1 MTTDTNTNGVACG
14 LGIQCPGDRSNC
26 LGNSTNLV
34 FVVMAGPAGEV
45 AARIAVFRPSVV
57 ISVGSLLRALGRM
70 VKWLPST
77 VPLFPPPVG
86 GCLPLPKQSLVH
98 PQELNGP

>member
-1 MTTDTNTNGVACG
+1 M
-14 LGIQCPGDRSNC
+14 
-26 LGNSTNLV
+26 
-34 FVVMAGPAGEV
+34 FVVTAGPAGEV
-45 AARIAVFRPSVV
+45 AAWIAVFHLSVV

-70 VKWLPST
+70 VEWLPST

-86 GCLPLPKQSLVH
+86 GCLPLPKQLLVR

>member
-1 MTTDTNTNGVACG
+1 M
-14 LGIQCPGDRSNC
+14 GIQSPGDRSNC

-70 VKWLPST
+70 VEWLPST

-98 PQELNGP
+98 PQELNSP